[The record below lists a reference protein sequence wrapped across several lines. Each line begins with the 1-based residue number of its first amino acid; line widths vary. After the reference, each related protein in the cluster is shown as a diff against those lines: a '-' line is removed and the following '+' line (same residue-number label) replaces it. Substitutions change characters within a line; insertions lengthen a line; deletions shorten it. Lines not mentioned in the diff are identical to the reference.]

1 MRTLLV
7 PAAGRSSRYPDLRP
21 KWVLTHPTGKLM
33 IDMVL
38 EAMDYRQFDRTVI
51 TVIKKHCE
59 QHHVDVMLRQIF
71 GNSIDILVLENETSS
86 AAETVFQ
93 SIFEAEIEGDVII
106 KDSDCIVRTAVPN
119 RSNFIVGL
127 SINEN
132 SPVDRIQSKSF
143 IVKDD
148 NDVILDIVEKDVV
161 SNVICVGV
169 YAANARQFADAYA
182 EIRQSDVIQRVGEL
196 YVSHVMSYLMLQ
208 KKILFHYIEADD
220 FVDWGTLEDW
230 FKECGRHKTYL
241 FDIDGVILRNYGKYG
256 EKNWENT
263 FEPIMENVRV
273 VKRLSDEGH
282 EIVFMTSRTEE
293 FLVKFRQFLVEQ
305 EIRCKTIVTGCFHGK
320 RIIINDFAPS
330 NPFPSCEAVSIRR
343 NDLLEHYLCERP
355 GGSK

>member
-51 TVIKKHCE
+51 TVLKKHCE
-59 QHHVDVMLRQIF
+59 RHNVDVILRQIF
-71 GNSIDILVLENETSS
+71 DNSIEVLVLENETSS

-93 SIFEAEIEGDVII
+93 SITQAEIEGDVII
-106 KDSDCIVRTAVPN
+106 KDTDCIVRSAIPART
-119 RSNFIVGL
+119 NFIVGL

-148 NDVILDIVEKDVV
+148 NDVILDIVEKEVV
-161 SNVICVGV
+161 SDVICVGV
-169 YAANARQFADAYA
+169 YATDARQFASAYA
-182 EIRQSDVIQRVGEL
+182 EICRSDIFQRAGEL

-208 KKILFHYIEADD
+208 KKVLFHYIEADD

-230 FKECGRHKTYL
+230 QKEAGKHRTYL
-241 FDIDGVILRNYGKYG
+241 LDIDGVILKNCGKYG
-256 EKNWENT
+256 DRNWANT
-263 FEPIMENVRV
+263 FEPIAENVRV

-282 EIVFMTSRTEE
+282 EIIFMTSRTEE
-293 FLVKFRQFLVEQ
+293 FLERFRQFLAEQ
-305 EIRCKTIVTGCFHGK
+305 GIRCKTIVSGCLHGK
-320 RIIINDFAPS
+320 RIIVNDFAAS
-330 NPFPSCEAVSIRR
+330 NPYPSCEAVTIRR
-343 NDLLEHYLCERP
+343 NDLLEHYLP
-355 GGSK
+355 

>member
-7 PAAGRSSRYPDLRP
+7 PAAGRCSRYPDLRP

-59 QHHVDVMLRQIF
+59 QTPVPVILLQIF
-71 GNSIDILVLENETSS
+71 DDSVDILVLENETSS

-93 SIFEAEIEGDVII
+93 SILQAEIEGDVII
-106 KDSDCIVRTAVPN
+106 KDSDCIVRTAVPD

-127 SINEN
+127 SINES

-148 NDVILDIVEKDVV
+148 NDIILDIVEKDVV

-169 YAANARQFADAYA
+169 YAANTRQFVDAYA
-182 EIRQSDVIQRVGEL
+182 EIRESDVLQRAGEL

-208 KKILFHYIEADD
+208 KKVLFHYIEADD
-220 FVDWGTLEDW
+220 FGDWGTLEDW
-230 FKECGRHKTYL
+230 YKEIDRHKTYG
-241 FDIDGVILRNYGKYG
+241 FTVHGVIRKNYGKYG
-256 EKNWENT
+256 EQNWSNT
-263 FEPIMENVRV
+263 FEPIAENVRV
-273 VKRLSDEGH
+273 VKQLSDEGH
-282 EIVFMTSRTEE
+282 EIIFMTSRTEE
-293 FLVKFRQFLVEQ
+293 FLGRFRQFLA
-305 EIRCKTIVTGCFHGK
+305 G
-320 RIIINDFAPS
+320 
-330 NPFPSCEAVSIRR
+330 
-343 NDLLEHYLCERP
+343 
-355 GGSK
+355 

>member
-38 EAMDYRQFDRTVI
+38 EAMDYRQFDRTVV

-59 QHHVDVMLRQIF
+59 QHQVDVMLRQIF
-71 GNSIDILVLENETSS
+71 GSSIDILVLENETSS

-93 SIFEAEIEGDVII
+93 SIMQAEIEGDVII
-106 KDSDCIVRTAVPN
+106 KDTDCIVRTAIPD

-127 SINEN
+127 SINES

-169 YAANARQFADAYA
+169 YAADARQFVDAYA
-182 EIRQSDVIQRVGEL
+182 EIRQSDVFQRAGEL

-208 KKILFHYIEADD
+208 KKILFHYIEAGD

-230 FKECGRHKTYL
+230 FKEVGRHKTYL
-241 FDIDGVILRNYGKYG
+241 IDIDGVILKNYGKYG
-256 EKNWENT
+256 EKNWGNT
-263 FEPIMENVRV
+263 FEPIMENVRI

-282 EIVFMTSRTEE
+282 EIIFMTSRTEE
-293 FLVKFRQFLVEQ
+293 FLGGFRQFLVDQ
-305 EIRCKTIVTGCFHGK
+305 GIRCKTIVSGCFHGK
-320 RIIINDFAPS
+320 RIVINDFAPS
-330 NPFPSCEAVSIRR
+330 NPYPSCEAVAIRR
-343 NDLLEHYLCERP
+343 NDLLEHYLRDREAA
-355 GGSK
+355 G

>member
-38 EAMDYRQFDRTVI
+38 EAMDYRQFDRTVV

-59 QHHVDVMLRQIF
+59 QHQVDVMLRQIF
-71 GNSIDILVLENETSS
+71 GSSIDILVLENETSS

-93 SIFEAEIEGDVII
+93 SIVQARIEGDVII
-106 KDSDCIVRTAVPN
+106 KDTDCIVRTSIPDH
-119 RSNFIVGL
+119 SNFIVGL
-127 SINEN
+127 SISEN

-169 YAANARQFADAYA
+169 YATDARQFADAYA
-182 EIRQSDVIQRVGEL
+182 EIRGSDVFQRAGEL

-230 FKECGRHKTYL
+230 FKEAGRHKTYL
-241 FDIDGVILRNYGKYG
+241 IDIDGVILKNYGKYG
-256 EKNWENT
+256 EKNWGNT

-282 EIVFMTSRTEE
+282 EIIFMTSRTEE
-293 FLVKFRQFLVEQ
+293 FLGGFRQFLVDQ
-305 EIRCKTIVTGCFHGK
+305 GIRCKTIVSGCFHGK
-320 RIIINDFAPS
+320 RIVINDFAPS
-330 NPFPSCEAVSIRR
+330 NPYPSCEAVAIRR
-343 NDLLEHYLCERP
+343 DDLLEYYLRDREAA
-355 GGSK
+355 G

>member
-33 IDMVL
+33 IEMVL

-51 TVIKKHCE
+51 TVIREHCE
-59 QHHVDVMLRQIF
+59 LHHVDVILRQIF

-93 SIFEAEIEGDVII
+93 SITQAEIEGDVII
-106 KDSDCIVRTAVPN
+106 KDSDCVVRSSVPV

-127 SINEN
+127 SIHEN

-161 SNVICVGV
+161 SNFICVGV
-169 YAANARQFADAYA
+169 YAADAGQFASAYA
-182 EIRQSDVIQRVGEL
+182 DIRSSDIFHRVGEL

-208 KKILFHYIEADD
+208 KKVLFHYIEADD

-230 FKECGRHKTYL
+230 YKEIGRHKTYV
-241 FDIDGVILRNYGKYG
+241 FDIDGVILKNCGKYG
-256 EKNWENT
+256 EKNWANT
-263 FEPIMENVRV
+263 FEPIAENVRV
-273 VKRLSDEGH
+273 LKRLSDEGH
-282 EIVFMTSRTEE
+282 EIIFMTSRTEE
-293 FLVKFRQFLVEQ
+293 FLAEFRQFLVEQ
-305 EIRCKTIVTGCFHGK
+305 GIRCKTIVSGCHHGK
-320 RIIINDFAPS
+320 RIIINDFAAS
-330 NPFPSCEAVSIRR
+330 NPYPSCEAVAIRR
-343 NDLLEHYLCERP
+343 NDLLEYYLP
-355 GGSK
+355 

>member
-1 MRTLLV
+1 MKTLLV

-33 IDMVL
+33 IDLVL

-51 TVIKKHCE
+51 TVIKEHCE
-59 QHHVDVMLRQIF
+59 RHQVDVILRQIF
-71 GNSIDILVLENETSS
+71 GSSIDILVLENETCS

-93 SIFEAEIEGDVII
+93 SIVQARIEGDLII
-106 KDSDCIVRTAVPN
+106 KDSDCIVRSTLPA

-169 YAANARQFADAYA
+169 YASDAGQFADAYS
-182 EIRQSDVIQRVGEL
+182 EIRRSDVFQRVGEL

-230 FKECGRHKTYL
+230 YKEMGRHETYL
-241 FDIDGVILRNYGKYG
+241 FDIDGVILKNYGKYG
-256 EKNWENT
+256 EKNWGNT

-282 EIVFMTSRTEE
+282 QIIFMTSRTEE
-293 FLVKFRQFLVEQ
+293 CLGKFRQFLDEQ
-305 EIRCKTIVTGCFHGK
+305 GIRCKTIVSGCFHGK
-320 RIIINDFAPS
+320 RIIVNDFAHS
-330 NPFPSCEAVSIRR
+330 NPYPSCEAVAIRR
-343 NDLLEHYLCERP
+343 NDLLEHYLP
-355 GGSK
+355 

>member
-51 TVIKKHCE
+51 TVLKKHCE
-59 QHHVDVMLRQIF
+59 PHNVDVILRQIF
-71 GNSIDILVLENETSS
+71 DNSIEVLVLENETSS

-93 SIFEAEIEGDVII
+93 SITQAEIEGDVII
-106 KDSDCIVRTAVPN
+106 KDTDCIVRSAIPART
-119 RSNFIVGL
+119 NFIVGL

-148 NDVILDIVEKDVV
+148 NDVILDIVEKEVV
-161 SNVICVGV
+161 SDVICVGV
-169 YAANARQFADAYA
+169 YATDARQFASAYA
-182 EIRQSDVIQRVGEL
+182 EICRSDIFQRAGEL

-208 KKILFHYIEADD
+208 KKVLFHYIEADD

-230 FKECGRHKTYL
+230 QKEAGKHRTYL
-241 FDIDGVILRNYGKYG
+241 LDIDGVILKNCGKYG
-256 EKNWENT
+256 DRNWANT
-263 FEPIMENVRV
+263 FEPIAENVRV

-282 EIVFMTSRTEE
+282 EIIFMTSRTEE
-293 FLVKFRQFLVEQ
+293 FLERFRQFLAEQ
-305 EIRCKTIVTGCFHGK
+305 GIRCKTIVSGCLHGK
-320 RIIINDFAPS
+320 RIIVNDFAAS
-330 NPFPSCEAVSIRR
+330 NPYPSCEAVTIRR
-343 NDLLEHYLCERP
+343 NDLLEHYLP
-355 GGSK
+355 

>member
-93 SIFEAEIEGDVII
+93 SIFQAEIEGDVII
-106 KDSDCIVRTAVPN
+106 KDSDCIVRTTVPN

-169 YAANARQFADAYA
+169 YAANAQQFVDAYA
-182 EIRQSDVIQRVGEL
+182 DIRQSDVIQRVGEL

-230 FKECGRHKTYL
+230 FKECGRHTTYL

-256 EKNWENT
+256 EKNWGNT

-282 EIVFMTSRTEE
+282 EIIFMTSRSEE
-293 FLVKFRQFLVEQ
+293 FLGKFRQFLVEQ

-320 RIIINDFAPS
+320 RIIVNDFAPS
-330 NPFPSCEAVSIRR
+330 NPFPSCEAVTIRR
-343 NDLLEHYLCERP
+343 NDLLEHYLRERP
-355 GGSK
+355 GGIR